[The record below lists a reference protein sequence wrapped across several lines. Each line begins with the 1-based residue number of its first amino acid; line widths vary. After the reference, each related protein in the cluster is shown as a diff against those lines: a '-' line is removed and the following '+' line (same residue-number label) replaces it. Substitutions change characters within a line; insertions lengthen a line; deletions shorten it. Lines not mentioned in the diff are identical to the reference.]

1 LDLPHRKLAEPSH
14 AHEQAF
20 IKENDET
27 LDELPDRPV
36 SPNPNFVTA
45 EGLAAIEAQL
55 ARLQQDYARAQGASD
70 RAALVALSRELRY
83 WIARKASA
91 QVVATPVNPTNVQ
104 FGSTVT
110 ILRDEGPRQSY
121 RIVGEDEADPAKGK
135 ISYVSP
141 VARALMGRQV
151 GHIVRVG
158 NSDLELIAIS

>member
-1 LDLPHRKLAEPSH
+1 MSR
-14 AHEQAF
+14 AF

-45 EGLAAIEAQL
+45 EGLAAIEAEL
-55 ARLQQDYARAQGASD
+55 ARLQQARAQGAND

-110 ILRDEGPRQSY
+110 ILRDDGPRQSY

-151 GHIVRVG
+151 GDIVRVG